1 MPMTRSLKFAHVAAI
16 AAALALAGCG
26 GDSAPKKTAKAPDKK
41 GIFISTMDCAAAGI
55 LSEDACGKAVD
66 LALKMHEGG
75 KTYPTKGS
83 CEKAEGAERCTNTA
97 DGTYRVRLQA
107 YLITL
112 GAEPTGMPLYPSEK
126 KAIGFKD
133 AKKAAVEATDDTL
146 IVSAAAMAVAHDNAR
161 LP

>member
-1 MPMTRSLKFAHVAAI
+1 MPMTLSPKFAPLAALV
-16 AAALALAGCG
+16 AALALAGCG
-26 GDSAPKKTAKAPDKK
+26 GDSAPKKAAKAPDKK
-41 GIFISTMDCAAAGI
+41 GIFISTNDCAAAEI
-55 LSEDACGKAVD
+55 LSEEACGKAVN
-66 LALKMHEGG
+66 LALKMHETG
-75 KTYPTKGS
+75 KSYPTIGA

-126 KAIGFKD
+126 KTIGFKD
-133 AKKAAVEATDDTL
+133 AKQAAVEATDDTL